1 MSASPHQSR
10 RGYKEL
16 NFDDLVELRE
26 MGFTGLPVD
35 EIVELSIHHVTPRF
49 IREMRRQ
56 YGENLTL
63 AQLLEMRIRG
73 VDEDLLEELRAAGVK
88 IKG

>member
-1 MSASPHQSR
+1 
-10 RGYKEL
+10 
-16 NFDDLVELRE
+16 
-26 MGFTGLPVD
+26 
-35 EIVELSIHHVTPRF
+35 
-49 IREMRRQ
+49 MRRK

-73 VDEDLLEELRAAGVK
+73 VDEDLLEELRLAGVK

>member
-1 MSASPHQSR
+1 M
-10 RGYKEL
+10 
-16 NFDDLVELRE
+16 
-26 MGFTGLPVD
+26 D
-35 EIVELSIHHVTPRF
+35 EIVELGIHHVTPRF
-49 IREMRRQ
+49 IREMRSK

-73 VDEDLLEELRAAGVK
+73 MDEDLLEELSAAGVK

>member
-1 MSASPHQSR
+1 
-10 RGYKEL
+10 
-16 NFDDLVELRE
+16 
-26 MGFTGLPVD
+26 
-35 EIVELSIHHVTPRF
+35 
-49 IREMRRQ
+49 MRRK